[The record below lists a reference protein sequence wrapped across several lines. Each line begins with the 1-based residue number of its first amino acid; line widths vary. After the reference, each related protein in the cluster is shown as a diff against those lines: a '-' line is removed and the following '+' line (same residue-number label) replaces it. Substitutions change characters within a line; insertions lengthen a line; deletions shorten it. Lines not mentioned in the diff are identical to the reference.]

1 MRCRS
6 GISALLLLLGL
17 SVRAAGVPCATD
29 HPQIC
34 DFLDRYIAS
43 LRAWDEPNV
52 SVYQKMYDDK
62 FVVLSGSIEALD
74 AATDT
79 TAFSLRRYD
88 DKAYEVTWAN
98 GVDTLLC
105 VTFPISYELIW
116 GLSLPEIE
124 KQMPSRIAAAPERK
138 QRLDTVRFPEI
149 NLPSPSALDTTILR
163 LFCGEERKNYLLQI
177 TQSLYGFKQAHYTV
191 SLEQWLNY
199 LAAEQMSC
207 FAAIEEESEESLRVL
222 VIAQNNDLAYR
233 HVLSVWV
240 PRKLLSGDDGILET
254 SLTAFIPIH
263 NIKQ

>member
-6 GISALLLLLGL
+6 SISALLLLLGL
-17 SVRAAGVPCATD
+17 SVRAAGMPCATD

-43 LRAWDEPNV
+43 LRAWNEPNV

-62 FVVLSGSIEALD
+62 FVVLTGSIEALD
-74 AATDT
+74 AATET
-79 TAFSLRRYD
+79 TAFTLRRYD

-98 GVDTLLC
+98 GADTLLRA
-105 VTFPISYELIW
+105 TFPISYELIL

-124 KQMPSRIAAAPERK
+124 KQMPSRIAAAPARS
-138 QRLDTVRFPEI
+138 RSIDTVHFPEI
-149 NLPSPSALDTTILR
+149 NLPSP

-177 TQSLYGFKQAHYTV
+177 TQSLYGFKQTRYTV

-207 FAAIEEESEESLRVL
+207 FAAIEEESAESLRVL

-233 HVLSVWV
+233 HVLSVWI
-240 PRKLLSGDDGILET
+240 PIKYLSMDEGILEAN
-254 SLTAFIPIH
+254 LTAFVPTH